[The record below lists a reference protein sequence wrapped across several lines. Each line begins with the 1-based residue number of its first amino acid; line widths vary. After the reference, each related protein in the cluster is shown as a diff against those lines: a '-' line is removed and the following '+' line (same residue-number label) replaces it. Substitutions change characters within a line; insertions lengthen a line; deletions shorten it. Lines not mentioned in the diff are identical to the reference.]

1 MKMKTYN
8 LPAVLLAAIAA
19 MVLIMTAG
27 AATAYADEGYNV
39 NIRPFMDGEYIALP
53 GQNLAFTADV
63 YFDYEGES
71 WRDDG
76 ELEYK
81 WELGDEDSKYAKVKA
96 HKGTSIATVTF
107 KDLPEGRD
115 SDLTSSQLGHLVSG
129 S

>member
-53 GQNLAFTADV
+53 GQNLAFTPDV
-63 YFDYEGES
+63 
-71 WRDDG
+71 
-76 ELEYK
+76 
-81 WELGDEDSKYAKVKA
+81 
-96 HKGTSIATVTF
+96 
-107 KDLPEGRD
+107 
-115 SDLTSSQLGHLVSG
+115 
-129 S
+129 